1 MVLAM
6 LISLPGGCV
15 AVQTPAQQDA
25 AQIVAP
31 VWNVGDEWEY
41 RYEQP
46 SGSGTFVRSL
56 VRTETIDGV
65 KHIVMRQG
73 SREAF
78 FRRDDGAL
86 TQETVAGSVVSRYRP
101 ANILVSYPLFVGKRW
116 ERIYTEERPLDRQ
129 TEGVSQICVAE
140 AKEMVTLPAGTFDT
154 IRVVCT
160 TSRTGVEAYR
170 LWYSPD
176 VRYAVRVVSQRSGG
190 PLTLELIAAHLAPV
204 PSTASSSGPPGAVP
218 PSLPGALGPTAA
230 PVWKVGDEWQYAYT
244 GVSGSGTYFW
254 SVDRIQMLDGVE
266 HYVIKGGTREIFYR
280 VSDLAHTL
288 ERVRGVIVVRETPSR
303 TSYSWPLVIGKN
315 WEQNYRREAPVDR
328 QTSDEAARWAVESE
342 ETVTVPAGTFHTL
355 KITWRNRN
363 TNALIVEM
371 WYAPAV
377 KQFVKER
384 AVLSGGIRERELIF
398 FKLN

>member
-1 MVLAM
+1 MVLPM
-6 LISLPGGCV
+6 LISLPAGCV

-31 VWNVGDEWEY
+31 VWNVGDEWEF

-46 SGSGTFVRSL
+46 SGAGTFVRSL

-65 KHIVMRQG
+65 KHMVMRQG

-78 FRRDDGAL
+78 FRADDGAL
-86 TQETVAGSVVSRYRP
+86 THETVAGSVVSRFRP

-116 ERIYTEERPLDRQ
+116 ERIYTEERSLDRQ
-129 TEGVSQICVAE
+129 TVEVSQTCVAE

-176 VRYAVRVVSQRSGG
+176 VRYAVRVVSQLWVGT
-190 PLTLELIAAHLAPV
+190 LTLELIAAHPAPV
-204 PSTASSSGPPGAVP
+204 PSAASSSAPPGP
-218 PSLPGALGPTAA
+218 IPSSPPGALGPTVA
-230 PVWKVGDEWQYAYT
+230 PVWRVGDEWQYAYRSF
-244 GVSGSGTYFW
+244 SGAGTYFW

-266 HYVIKGGTREIFYR
+266 HYVIKSGTREIFYR
-280 VSDLAHTL
+280 VSDLAHSL

-303 TSYSWPLVIGKN
+303 TSYSWPLEVGKN
-315 WEQNYRREAPVDR
+315 WEQSYRWEAPVDR
-328 QTSDEAARWAVESE
+328 QTSDAAARWVVEAE

-363 TNALIVEM
+363 TNALIAEM
-371 WYAPAV
+371 WYAPEV

-384 AVLSGGIRERELIF
+384 EVLSGGIRERELVF